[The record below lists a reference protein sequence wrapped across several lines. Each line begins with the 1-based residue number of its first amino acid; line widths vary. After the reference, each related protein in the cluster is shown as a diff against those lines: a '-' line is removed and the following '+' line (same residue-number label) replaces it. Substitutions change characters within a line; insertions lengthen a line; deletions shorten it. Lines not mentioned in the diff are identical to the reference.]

1 MFGPGKMIRS
11 MAKKTTKKSAEVA
24 DKTASEFTPEE
35 QQVIDGLSNA
45 ISKSIFPKKKKA
57 DVIPSVDELAE
68 QIREAMRNQGTYSPD
83 LEFAI
88 VNAATNYRLLLITR
102 KDVSKLSKTF
112 YLTYTREGHKDYKEH
127 PLVKTI
133 DRVQSSCSAS
143 LKVIGLTLEQLHV
156 SEDDPFLKLMEGVAS
171 IAKA

>member
-11 MAKKTTKKSAEVA
+11 MAKKTTKKTAEVA

-156 SEDDPFLKLMEGVAS
+156 AEDDPFLKLMEGVAS
-171 IAKA
+171 ITKA

>member
-1 MFGPGKMIRS
+1 MIRS
-11 MAKKTTKKSAEVA
+11 MAKKTTKKTAEVA
-24 DKTASEFTPEE
+24 DKLAVTKKVK
-35 QQVIDGLSNA
+35 VI
-45 ISKSIFPKKKKA
+45 
-57 DVIPSVDELAE
+57 IPTVDELAE
-68 QIREAMRNQGTYSPD
+68 QIRDAMRNQGTYSPD

-156 SEDDPFLKLMEGVAS
+156 AEDDPFLKLVEGVTS
-171 IAKA
+171 ITKA

>member
-1 MFGPGKMIRS
+1 
-11 MAKKTTKKSAEVA
+11 MAKKKQTAATKVLQE
-24 DKTASEFTPEE
+24 DKAKT
-35 QQVIDGLSNA
+35 V
-45 ISKSIFPKKKKA
+45 KKPKA
-57 DVIPSVDELAE
+57 VIPSVDELIPT
-68 QIREAMRNQGTYSPD
+68 IRKAMENQGTYSPD

-88 VNAATNYRLLLITR
+88 TNAATNYRLLLIAR
-102 KDVSKLSKTF
+102 KDVSKLKKTF

-156 SEDDPFLKLMEGVAS
+156 SDDDPFMKLLEGVNN
-171 IAKA
+171 IGKA

>member
-1 MFGPGKMIRS
+1 MT
-11 MAKKTTKKSAEVA
+11 MAKKKKQAELTVE
-24 DKTASEFTPEE
+24 KPTAE
-35 QQVIDGLSNA
+35 
-45 ISKSIFPKKKKA
+45 KPKAVRKPKI
-57 DVIPSVDELAE
+57 VIPSVEDLTEL
-68 QIREAMRNQGTYSPD
+68 IKRAMENQGTYSPD

-88 VNAATNYRLLLITR
+88 TNAATNYRLLLIAR

-143 LKVIGLTLEQLHV
+143 LKVIGLTLEQLHI
-156 SEDDPFLKLMEGVAS
+156 SEDDPFMKLIEGVNN
-171 IAKA
+171 IGKA

>member
-1 MFGPGKMIRS
+1 
-11 MAKKTTKKSAEVA
+11 MAKKKTTAKKVTEAPAA
-24 DKTASEFTPEE
+24 DQPKP
-35 QQVIDGLSNA
+35 VR
-45 ISKSIFPKKKKA
+45 KPKVSIPTVEDLTDLIRKA
-57 DVIPSVDELAE
+57 ME
-68 QIREAMRNQGTYSPD
+68 NQGTYSPD

-88 VNAATNYRLLLITR
+88 TNAATNYRLLLVAR

-143 LKVIGLTLEQLHV
+143 LKVIGLTLDQLHV
-156 SEDDPFLKLMEGVAS
+156 SEDDPFLKLIEGVS
-171 IAKA
+171 NLGK

>member
-1 MFGPGKMIRS
+1 MIRGKQTLD
-11 MAKKTTKKSAEVA
+11 MAKSQKAA
-24 DKTASEFTPEE
+24 
-35 QQVIDGLSNA
+35 A
-45 ISKSIFPKKKKA
+45 IPT
-57 DVIPSVDELAE
+57 VDELAE
-68 QIREAMRNQGTYSPD
+68 KIREAMRNQQTYSAD

-88 VNAATNYRLLLITR
+88 VNAATNYRLLLIAR

-143 LKVIGLTLEQLHV
+143 LKVIGLTLDQLHV
-156 SEDDPFLKLMEGVAS
+156 ADDDPFMKLVEGVAN

>member
-1 MFGPGKMIRS
+1 MSGPRKIT
-11 MAKKTTKKSAEVA
+11 MAKKKKQPEPTVEKPAAE
-24 DKTASEFTPEE
+24 K
-35 QQVIDGLSNA
+35 
-45 ISKSIFPKKKKA
+45 PKAVKKPKI
-57 DVIPSVDELAE
+57 VIPSVEDLTEL
-68 QIREAMRNQGTYSPD
+68 IKRAMENQGTYSPD

-88 VNAATNYRLLLITR
+88 TNAATNYRLLLIAR

-143 LKVIGLTLEQLHV
+143 LKVIGLTLEQLHI
-156 SEDDPFLKLMEGVAS
+156 SEDDPFMKLIEGVNN
-171 IAKA
+171 IGKA

>member
-1 MFGPGKMIRS
+1 
-11 MAKKTTKKSAEVA
+11 MAKKTTKKPAEPA
-24 DKTASEFTPEE
+24 A
-35 QQVIDGLSNA
+35 
-45 ISKSIFPKKKKA
+45 PKKPKV
-57 DVIPSVDELAE
+57 VIPTVDDLAD

-156 SEDDPFLKLMEGVAS
+156 SDDDPFLKLVNGVANLAS
-171 IAKA
+171 E

>member
-1 MFGPGKMIRS
+1 
-11 MAKKTTKKSAEVA
+11 MAKKKTTAKKVTETPAA
-24 DKTASEFTPEE
+24 DQPKP
-35 QQVIDGLSNA
+35 VR
-45 ISKSIFPKKKKA
+45 KPKVSIPTVEDLTDLIRKA
-57 DVIPSVDELAE
+57 ME
-68 QIREAMRNQGTYSPD
+68 NQGTYSPD

-88 VNAATNYRLLLITR
+88 TNAATNYRLLLVAR

-143 LKVIGLTLEQLHV
+143 LKVIGLTLDQLHV
-156 SEDDPFLKLMEGVAS
+156 SEDDPFLKLIEGVS
-171 IAKA
+171 NLGK

>member
-1 MFGPGKMIRS
+1 MT
-11 MAKKTTKKSAEVA
+11 MAKKKKQAEPTVEKPA
-24 DKTASEFTPEE
+24 AEK
-35 QQVIDGLSNA
+35 
-45 ISKSIFPKKKKA
+45 PKAVKKPKI
-57 DVIPSVDELAE
+57 VIPSVEDLTEL
-68 QIREAMRNQGTYSPD
+68 IKRAMENQGTYSPD

-88 VNAATNYRLLLITR
+88 TNAATNYRLLLIAR

-156 SEDDPFLKLMEGVAS
+156 SEDDPFLKLIEGVNNLG
-171 IAKA
+171 KE

>member
-11 MAKKTTKKSAEVA
+11 MAKKTTKKTAEVA

-156 SEDDPFLKLMEGVAS
+156 AEDDPFLKLVEGVAS
-171 IAKA
+171 ITKA

>member
-1 MFGPGKMIRS
+1 
-11 MAKKTTKKSAEVA
+11 MAKKKHKEEAEQELVA
-24 DKTASEFTPEE
+24 MPPA
-35 QQVIDGLSNA
+35 
-45 ISKSIFPKKKKA
+45 KKKE
-57 DVIPSVDELAE
+57 VIPSVDDLADR
-68 QIREAMRNQGTYSPD
+68 IRDAMRNQGTYSPD

-156 SEDDPFLKLMEGVAS
+156 SEDDPFMRLIEGVNNLG
-171 IAKA
+171 K

>member
-11 MAKKTTKKSAEVA
+11 MAKKTTKKTAQVA
-24 DKTASEFTPEE
+24 DKPASEFTPEE

-68 QIREAMRNQGTYSPD
+68 QIRDAMRNQGTYSPD
-83 LEFAI
+83 LEFAV

-156 SEDDPFLKLMEGVAS
+156 AEDDPFMKLMEGVAN
-171 IAKA
+171 IAKG

>member
-1 MFGPGKMIRS
+1 MAGRLRS
-11 MAKKTTKKSAEVA
+11 MAKKKTTAKKETETPA
-24 DKTASEFTPEE
+24 DK
-35 QQVIDGLSNA
+35 
-45 ISKSIFPKKKKA
+45 PKVAKKPKV
-57 DVIPSVDELAE
+57 VIPTVEELAE
-68 QIREAMRNQGTYSPD
+68 LIRKAMENQSTYSPD

-88 VNAATNYRLLLITR
+88 TNAATNYRLLLVAR

-156 SEDDPFLKLMEGVAS
+156 SEDDPFLKLIEGVNNLG
-171 IAKA
+171 KE

>member
-1 MFGPGKMIRS
+1 MSGPRKMT
-11 MAKKTTKKSAEVA
+11 MAKKKKQPEPTVEKPAAE
-24 DKTASEFTPEE
+24 K
-35 QQVIDGLSNA
+35 
-45 ISKSIFPKKKKA
+45 PKAVKKPKI
-57 DVIPSVDELAE
+57 VIPSVEDLTEL
-68 QIREAMRNQGTYSPD
+68 IKRAMENQGTYSPD

-88 VNAATNYRLLLITR
+88 TNAATNYRLLLIAR

-143 LKVIGLTLEQLHV
+143 LKVIGLTLEQLHI
-156 SEDDPFLKLMEGVAS
+156 SEDDPFMKLIEGVNN
-171 IAKA
+171 IGKA

>member
-1 MFGPGKMIRS
+1 
-11 MAKKTTKKSAEVA
+11 MAKKKTTAKKVTETPAA
-24 DKTASEFTPEE
+24 DQPKP
-35 QQVIDGLSNA
+35 V
-45 ISKSIFPKKKKA
+45 KKPKVSIPTVEDLTDLIKKA
-57 DVIPSVDELAE
+57 ME
-68 QIREAMRNQGTYSPD
+68 NQGTYSPD

-88 VNAATNYRLLLITR
+88 TNAATNYRLLLVAR

-143 LKVIGLTLEQLHV
+143 LKVIGLTLDQLHV
-156 SEDDPFLKLMEGVAS
+156 SEDDPFLKLIEGVS
-171 IAKA
+171 NLGK

>member
-1 MFGPGKMIRS
+1 
-11 MAKKTTKKSAEVA
+11 MAKKKTTAKKVTEAPAA
-24 DKTASEFTPEE
+24 D
-35 QQVIDGLSNA
+35 Q
-45 ISKSIFPKKKKA
+45 PKPVKKPKVTIPTVEDLTDLIRKA
-57 DVIPSVDELAE
+57 ME
-68 QIREAMRNQGTYSPD
+68 NQGTYSPD

-88 VNAATNYRLLLITR
+88 TNAATNYRLLLVAR

-143 LKVIGLTLEQLHV
+143 LKVIGLTLDQLHV
-156 SEDDPFLKLMEGVAS
+156 SEDDPFLKLIEGVS
-171 IAKA
+171 NLGK

>member
-1 MFGPGKMIRS
+1 
-11 MAKKTTKKSAEVA
+11 MAKKKTTAKKVTETPAA
-24 DKTASEFTPEE
+24 DQPKP
-35 QQVIDGLSNA
+35 V
-45 ISKSIFPKKKKA
+45 KKPKVSIPTVEDLTDLIRKA
-57 DVIPSVDELAE
+57 ME
-68 QIREAMRNQGTYSPD
+68 NQGTYSPD

-88 VNAATNYRLLLITR
+88 TNAATNYRLLLVAR

-143 LKVIGLTLEQLHV
+143 LKVIGLTLDQLHV
-156 SEDDPFLKLMEGVAS
+156 SEDDPFLKLIEGVS
-171 IAKA
+171 NLGK

>member
-1 MFGPGKMIRS
+1 
-11 MAKKTTKKSAEVA
+11 MAKKTTKKSAQVA
-24 DKTASEFTPEE
+24 DKTASEFTAEE

-45 ISKSIFPKKKKA
+45 ISKQVFPKKKKA
-57 DVIPSVDELAE
+57 EVIPTVDELAE
-68 QIREAMRNQGTYSPD
+68 QIREAMRNQSTYSPD

-156 SEDDPFLKLMEGVAS
+156 AEDDPFLKLVQGVTN
-171 IAKA
+171 IANE

>member
-1 MFGPGKMIRS
+1 MAEESRS
-11 MAKKTTKKSAEVA
+11 MAKKKTTAKKVTETPAA
-24 DKTASEFTPEE
+24 DQPKP
-35 QQVIDGLSNA
+35 VR
-45 ISKSIFPKKKKA
+45 KPKVSIPTVEDLTDLIRKA
-57 DVIPSVDELAE
+57 ME
-68 QIREAMRNQGTYSPD
+68 NQGTYSPD

-88 VNAATNYRLLLITR
+88 TNAATNYRLLLVAR

-143 LKVIGLTLEQLHV
+143 LKVIGLTLDQLHV
-156 SEDDPFLKLMEGVAS
+156 SEDDPFLKLIEGVS
-171 IAKA
+171 NLGK

>member
-1 MFGPGKMIRS
+1 
-11 MAKKTTKKSAEVA
+11 MAKKKKQPEPTVEKPAAE
-24 DKTASEFTPEE
+24 K
-35 QQVIDGLSNA
+35 
-45 ISKSIFPKKKKA
+45 PKAVKKPKI
-57 DVIPSVDELAE
+57 VIPSVEDLTEL
-68 QIREAMRNQGTYSPD
+68 IKRAMENQGTYSPD

-88 VNAATNYRLLLITR
+88 TNAATNYRLLLIAR

-143 LKVIGLTLEQLHV
+143 LKVIGLTLDQLHV
-156 SEDDPFLKLMEGVAS
+156 SEDDPFLKLIEGVS
-171 IAKA
+171 NLGKE

>member
-1 MFGPGKMIRS
+1 
-11 MAKKTTKKSAEVA
+11 MAKKKQKEAEA
-24 DKTASEFTPEE
+24 KPASEFTPEE

-57 DVIPSVDELAE
+57 EVIPTVDELAE

-156 SEDDPFLKLMEGVAS
+156 SDDDPFLKLVEGVTN
-171 IAKA
+171 IGKA

>member
-1 MFGPGKMIRS
+1 MSGPRKMT
-11 MAKKTTKKSAEVA
+11 MAKKKKQAEPTVEKPA
-24 DKTASEFTPEE
+24 AEK
-35 QQVIDGLSNA
+35 
-45 ISKSIFPKKKKA
+45 PKAVKKPKI
-57 DVIPSVDELAE
+57 VIPSVEDLTEL
-68 QIREAMRNQGTYSPD
+68 IKRAMENQGTYSPD

-88 VNAATNYRLLLITR
+88 TNAATNYRLLLIAR

-143 LKVIGLTLEQLHV
+143 LKVIGLTLEQLHI
-156 SEDDPFLKLMEGVAS
+156 SEDDPFMKLIEGVNN
-171 IAKA
+171 IGKA

>member
-11 MAKKTTKKSAEVA
+11 MAKKTTKKTDQVA
-24 DKTASEFTPEE
+24 DKPAVTKKVK
-35 QQVIDGLSNA
+35 VI
-45 ISKSIFPKKKKA
+45 
-57 DVIPSVDELAE
+57 IPTVDELAE
-68 QIREAMRNQGTYSPD
+68 QIRDAMRNQGTYSPD

-88 VNAATNYRLLLITR
+88 VNAATNYRLLLIAR

-156 SEDDPFLKLMEGVAS
+156 AEDDPFLKLVEGVTS
-171 IAKA
+171 ITKA

>member
-24 DKTASEFTPEE
+24 DKPAAT
-35 QQVIDGLSNA
+35 
-45 ISKSIFPKKKKA
+45 KKVKV
-57 DVIPSVDELAE
+57 VIPTVDELAE

-88 VNAATNYRLLLITR
+88 VSAATNYRLLLITR

-156 SEDDPFLKLMEGVAS
+156 AEDDPFLKLMEGVAS

>member
-156 SEDDPFLKLMEGVAS
+156 AEDDPFLKLMEGVAN
-171 IAKA
+171 ITKA

>member
-1 MFGPGKMIRS
+1 MT
-11 MAKKTTKKSAEVA
+11 MAKKKKQAEPTVEKPA
-24 DKTASEFTPEE
+24 AEK
-35 QQVIDGLSNA
+35 
-45 ISKSIFPKKKKA
+45 PKI
-57 DVIPSVDELAE
+57 VIPSVEDLTEL
-68 QIREAMRNQGTYSPD
+68 IKRAMENQGTYSPD

-88 VNAATNYRLLLITR
+88 TNAATNYRLLLIAR

-143 LKVIGLTLEQLHV
+143 LKVIGLTLEQLHI
-156 SEDDPFLKLMEGVAS
+156 SEDDPFMKLIEGVNN
-171 IAKA
+171 IGKA